1 MSFEISINSINSM
14 DEKCS
19 SAIFKLRDEVFDKR
33 LNWEVTSKSNQES
46 DSYDSLNP
54 IFFSVTNNEMELIG
68 CCRVLPTTGDYMLKN
83 TFPELSRGE
92 LIPNNDSIWEIS
104 RLALCNKSQREY
116 SSLYS
121 DISKELLF
129 NLYQFAIL
137 NNIKQYVFVT
147 STSVERILRIMN
159 VSYSRM
165 GDGKSTRLGSVSSV
179 ALKIDINDDFKLV
192 VSPSKYH

>member
-1 MSFEISINSINSM
+1 M
-14 DEKCS
+14 D
-19 SAIFKLRDEVFDKR
+19 
-33 LNWEVTSKSNQES
+33 
-46 DSYDSLNP
+46 
-54 IFFSVTNNEMELIG
+54 LIG

-92 LIPNNDSIWEIS
+92 LMPNNDSIWEIS

-129 NLYQFAIL
+129 NLYQFAIF

-159 VSYSRM
+159 VSYTRM
-165 GDGKSTRLGSVSSV
+165 GDGKSTRLGSVRSV